1 MSEFRIH
8 FSIAFYKG
16 LARQSGCPCLATPPP
31 TWSWCSTLCTG
42 STRKSSTRQVKRD
55 IISSR
60 KYLFTTVCCHINKEV
75 DRVLAPG
82 GVAAFCVAFG
92 MDIEMGKLP
101 EFKEILLEKV
111 TEEKN

>member
-1 MSEFRIH
+1 MPPLRKFFGPPSAGSNDAPPESRC
-8 FSIAFYKG
+8 SPPD
-16 LARQSGCPCLATPPP
+16 ARPHAHV
-31 TWSWCSTLCTG
+31 W
-42 STRKSSTRQVKRD
+42 KRD

-60 KYLFTTVCCHINKEV
+60 KYLFTTVCCHIDKEV

-92 MDIEMGKLP
+92 MDIEMGELP

-111 TEEKN
+111 TEGKKN